1 MSKNKYL
8 FLTNFF
14 ISMFTF
20 GGGYVVIPM
29 MEKYFVLNKKYLSK
43 DELYQLSTVAQT
55 SPGAIAVNLAVLVG
69 ERVNRKTGALL
80 SGIAAI
86 LPSIL
91 ILSVIS
97 YSYTSFST
105 NPVVTSVLKGMEAGV
120 AAIIVDL
127 VLTMY
132 QQLMKKNAKIFII
145 IPIIVFV
152 ANYFF
157 NLHPMFLILVMI
169 AFLLFLAK
177 KEGS

>member
-1 MSKNKYL
+1 
-8 FLTNFF
+8 
-14 ISMFTF
+14 MFTF

-29 MEKYFVLNKKYLSK
+29 MEKYFVLNKNYLSK

-86 LPSIL
+86 LPSII
-91 ILSVIS
+91 ILSIIS
-97 YSYTSFST
+97 YSYTAFST
-105 NPVVTSVLKGMEAGV
+105 NPIVNSVLKGMEAGV

-132 QQLMKKNAKIFII
+132 QQLMKKKAKIFMI
-145 IPIIVFV
+145 IPVLVFI

-157 NLHPMFLILVMI
+157 NVHPMLLIIVMI
-169 AFLLFLAK
+169 VFLLLLAK
-177 KEGS
+177 KEGI